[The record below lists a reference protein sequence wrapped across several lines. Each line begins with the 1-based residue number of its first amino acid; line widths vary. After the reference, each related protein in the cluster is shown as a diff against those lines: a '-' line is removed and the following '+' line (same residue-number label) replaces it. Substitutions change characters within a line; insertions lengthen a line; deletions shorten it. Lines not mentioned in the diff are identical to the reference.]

1 MDTHFDKLIDQFE
14 NELKSGKSPQI
25 EEFLGHASEE
35 SKQDFLEELISLE
48 VFYRFKQTQQVRI
61 SDYARFGHNAVIHA
75 ELAVEENSVNENRI
89 EPFKK
94 EEGRTEQPQV
104 TKRIDSAIQPDQMV
118 GRYKLLQKIG
128 EGGMGSVWMAEQQQP
143 VRRRVALKF
152 IKSELA
158 SKEVIARFE
167 AERQALAMMD
177 HHNIAK
183 VLDAGTTDL
192 NRPFFVMELVKGIPI
207 TQYCDEN
214 KLSINDR
221 LKLFVPVCKAIQHAH
236 QKGILHRDLKPSN
249 VLVTLY
255 EGEAVPKVIDF
266 GMAKATAHSMKL
278 TDKTMFTEFGKV
290 VGTLQ
295 YMSPEQAELNALDVD
310 TQTDIYSLGVML
322 YELLTGSTPVDKAT
336 IGTNAFLQVLE
347 IIREKDPPRPSY
359 RLSSASIEAT
369 SEVSLN
375 RKITLAKL
383 QQILKGDLDWVV
395 MKALE
400 KDRTRR
406 YQTANDFAQD
416 ISSYLTGDAV
426 IARPPSTGY
435 QIRKFATRNRG
446 LVASILTVGFVLLA
460 GIVGTSYG
468 LIRANQKTSE
478 AEKHQKQAEDQTIET
493 QKEREKAKESAR
505 LALNAKDKSQTNE
518 RRAVE
523 AEKNA
528 SAESR
533 RARDSEANAKFQLAN
548 ARWDANRVLEA
559 RDLLHQ
565 IPDEYRDNFE
575 WNFCNRNFLGSD
587 ITSYGHTDWVYKVA
601 FSPDGKRLA
610 SASRDR
616 TIKIWDAQTGQA
628 ITTLR
633 GHSEQVGS
641 VTFSPDNTR
650 IATASFNGT
659 IKLWDTE
666 SFEEVIT
673 LTGHTTTVAT
683 VVFSPNGEQLASASD
698 DKTIKLWDVRSGQEI
713 ATFKGHL
720 EEVGSV
726 VFSPDGKRLASASV
740 DKTIKLWDIEEGREI
755 TTLSGHAASVISVAF
770 SPDGSRLASGSEDMI
785 KLWDARSFQEIA
797 TLRGHT
803 QFVHHVAFSPDG
815 ARLASAG
822 RDKMIKLWDVR
833 SGQEI
838 MSFTGHT
845 GWVNGVAFSPDGA
858 RLASA
863 SFDKTVKLWDA
874 RSGQKIT
881 SLPGHANKV
890 YSVALSPDGT
900 RIASGSSDT
909 TVKIWDTRSG
919 QEVFKLKGHTGEVY
933 SVAFSP
939 DGMRLASGGTDTA
952 TRAWDTQTGKH
963 LATFEGHTEAVNCVA
978 FSPNGMKLVTASDD
992 KTIKLWDVNANKEI
1006 ATLTGHTSRVN
1017 CVAFSHDGKRLA
1029 TGSSDGTVKLW
1040 DWKSRQEITM
1050 LSGHSRWIKSVAF
1063 SPDGLLIAVTN
1074 NNSIKLRDAQ
1084 TLEPINTL
1092 KGHSEMVTNVGFN
1105 PNGTRLVSASHDKT
1119 IKLWNAR
1126 TANEI
1131 MTLRLST
1138 DRVNSVTFS
1147 QDGNRLVSAGTDGMI
1162 KLWDAR
1168 TEHETIM
1175 LEGHTD
1181 TVARVTFSTD
1191 GAKIFSN
1198 SWSRENLVWD
1208 AATRKPIK
1216 DAKWTP
1222 PAELKHVSPAG
1233 RWLVTGEANKVI
1245 LVDLEYRNTLQ
1256 EKVYRTVKARFDPR
1270 WHQER
1275 ARESESEEDW
1285 YAAAFHFAWL
1295 INNDPEQAE
1304 FYDGLQSS
1312 HERLAAQFE
1321 RAGIEHEIYLANVI
1335 KDSLEFPRGNK

>member
-25 EEFLGHASEE
+25 EEFLSQSSEE

-48 VFYRFKQTQQVRI
+48 VFYRVKQGQRVRI
-61 SDYARFGHNAVIHA
+61 SDYTRFGHPAVIHA
-75 ELAVEENSVNENRI
+75 EQAVEENSDDENRI
-89 EPFKK
+89 ELLKKK
-94 EEGRTEQPQV
+94 EGSTAQPQV
-104 TKRIDSAIQPDQMV
+104 TKRIDSTIQPSQMV

-143 VRRRVALKF
+143 VKRRVALKF

-177 HHNIAK
+177 HHHIAK
-183 VLDAGTTDL
+183 VLDAGTTDF

-214 KLSINDR
+214 KLSIDDR

-255 EGEAVPKVIDF
+255 DGEAVPKVIDF
-266 GMAKATAHSMKL
+266 GMAKATAHNMKL

-336 IGTNAFLQVLE
+336 METNAFLQVLE
-347 IIREKDPPRPSY
+347 IIREKDPPRPSN
-359 RLSSASIEAT
+359 RLSSSSIEAT
-369 SEVSLN
+369 AKVSLN
-375 RKITLAKL
+375 RKISLAKL
-383 QQILKGDLDWVV
+383 HQILKGDLDWVV

-416 ISSYLTGDAV
+416 ISNYLSGEAV
-426 IARPPSTGY
+426 TARPPSTGY
-435 QIRKFATRNRG
+435 QIQKFATRNRG
-446 LVASILTVGFVLLA
+446 VVASLLAVGFVLLA

-468 LIRANQKTSE
+468 FIRANQKTFE
-478 AEKHQKQAEDQTIET
+478 AEKHRKLAEVQANET
-493 QKEREKAKESAR
+493 QKEREKAKESER
-505 LALNAKDKSQTNE
+505 LALNAKDESQTNE

-533 RARDSEANAKFQLAN
+533 RARDSEADAKFQLAN

-565 IPDEYRDNFE
+565 IPNEYRDNFE
-575 WNFCNRNFLGSD
+575 WNFCNRRFLGSD
-587 ITSYGHTDWVYKVA
+587 VTSYGHTDWVYKVA

-616 TIKIWDAQTGQA
+616 TIKVWDAQSGQS

-633 GHSEQVGS
+633 GHSAQVGS
-641 VTFSPDNTR
+641 VTFSPDSRR
-650 IATASFNGT
+650 IASASFNGT
-659 IKLWDTE
+659 IKLWDTK

-713 ATFKGHL
+713 TTFKGHL

-740 DKTIKLWDIEEGREI
+740 DKTIKIWEIEEGREI

-803 QFVHHVAFSPDG
+803 QFVHHVVFSPDG

-838 MSFTGHT
+838 MTFTGHT
-845 GWVNGVAFSPDGA
+845 GWVNGVAFSPNGA

-863 SFDKTVKLWDA
+863 SFDKTIKLWDA

-881 SLPGHANKV
+881 SLPGHTNTV
-890 YSVALSPDGT
+890 YGVALSPDGS
-900 RIASGSSDT
+900 RIASGSSDS
-909 TVKIWDTRSG
+909 TVKIWDTQSG
-919 QEVFKLKGHTGEVY
+919 QEILELKGHTGKVF

-939 DGMRLASGGTDTA
+939 DGNRLASGGTDNT
-952 TRAWDTQTGKH
+952 TKVWDMLTGKRIVT
-963 LATFEGHTEAVNCVA
+963 LIGHAEAVNCVA
-978 FSPNGMKLVTASDD
+978 FSPDGMNLITASDD
-992 KTIKLWDVNANKEI
+992 KTIKLWDVKANKEVT
-1006 ATLTGHTSRVN
+1006 TLIGHSSSVN
-1017 CVAFSHDGKRLA
+1017 CVALSPDGKRLVS
-1029 TGSSDGTVKLW
+1029 GSEDGTVKLW
-1040 DWKSRQEITM
+1040 DAKSHQEITS
-1050 LSGHSRWIKSVAF
+1050 LSGQARWVNSVAF
-1063 SPDGLLIAVTN
+1063 SPDGLLLAVASYDTV
-1074 NNSIKLRDAQ
+1074 KLWDARSFEQ
-1084 TLEPINTL
+1084 INTL
-1092 KGHSEMVTNVGFN
+1092 KGHSEMITNVGFN
-1105 PNGTRLVSASHDKT
+1105 PDGTRLVSASHDKT
-1119 IKLWNAR
+1119 IKLWNTK

-1131 MTLRLST
+1131 ITLRLST
-1138 DRVNSVTFS
+1138 DRVNSVSFS
-1147 QDGNRLVSAGTDGMI
+1147 PTASDLCQPVLTARSNCGTQVRIMKLPYSKDILTRLHEFPSVPM
-1162 KLWDAR
+1162 AR
-1168 TEHETIM
+1168 RFIPK
-1175 LEGHTD
+1175 
-1181 TVARVTFSTD
+1181 R
-1191 GAKIFSN
+1191 GAKKTWFGTSL
-1198 SWSRENLVWD
+1198 RENQSKTQNGPRQQSRNMFHPLV
-1208 AATRKPIK
+1208 
-1216 DAKWTP
+1216 
-1222 PAELKHVSPAG
+1222 
-1233 RWLVTGEANKVI
+1233 
-1245 LVDLEYRNTLQ
+1245 
-1256 EKVYRTVKARFDPR
+1256 
-1270 WHQER
+1270 
-1275 ARESESEEDW
+1275 
-1285 YAAAFHFAWL
+1285 
-1295 INNDPEQAE
+1295 
-1304 FYDGLQSS
+1304 DGLQLVKGT
-1312 HERLAAQFE
+1312 RLFWWILSTETLLRRKSTELSRRSLIQD
-1321 RAGIEHEIYLANVI
+1321 GIKSE
-1335 KDSLEFPRGNK
+1335 